1 MKYKLY
7 NITDPS
13 TKTVLETGVMLV
25 EENST
30 KSFLM
35 NPANTDYIAYLK
47 WIEEG
52 NVPTPAD
59 E

>member
-1 MKYKLY
+1 MTTYYKQFKFPDGTVC
-7 NITDPS
+7 NNAIQQFPS
-13 TKTVLETGVMLV
+13 TTIIP
-25 EENST
+25 
-30 KSFLM
+30 FD
-35 NPANTDYIAYLK
+35 PANTDYIAYLK

>member
-1 MKYKLY
+1 MYKLCQK
-7 NITDPS
+7 NPS
-13 TKTVLETGVMLV
+13 TNKTDVVQNLET
-25 EENST
+25 T
-30 KSFLM
+30 SFIPFD
-35 NPANTDYIAYLK
+35 PANTDYIAYLK

>member
-1 MKYKLY
+1 MYQLT
-7 NITDPS
+7 ITENQVKRLSDNAYIPFDPQ
-13 TKTVLETGVMLV
+13 
-25 EENST
+25 NS
-30 KSFLM
+30 
-35 NPANTDYIAYLK
+35 DYIAYLK

>member
-1 MKYKLY
+1 MYKLGKTHFTQTEPSSV
-7 NITDPS
+7 IRTSDGACIPFDPQ
-13 TKTVLETGVMLV
+13 
-25 EENST
+25 NS
-30 KSFLM
+30 
-35 NPANTDYIAYLK
+35 DYIAYLK